1 MRALA
6 WVTAAVLTIYGA
18 VLTGV
23 GLLVQAGVIGRSAHP
38 DNRALEWHAYLWDPW
53 FLIWGLLS
61 VTALLRSRAG

>member
-1 MRALA
+1 MHAERDGRGVWAARAA
-6 WVTAAVLTIYGA
+6 CTI
-18 VLTGV
+18 